1 MGRGDHR
8 GVSRG
13 SLRITRQRVLGEFER
28 GDAQLRSHRN
38 AWHARYLRLVALGAC
53 LAFLLA
59 LGFGAAS
66 ALAITGYAPVGEF
79 GNGSVGQVPTGIA
92 IDNAT
97 GHVLVADPE
106 DKRIVVFES
115 GEPGAAVLTT
125 FGEGEL
131 TSPNGIAIDQSTGNV
146 YVSDAGANRIVR
158 FTSDGAPVPTYTLD
172 LGYTSPAQGA
182 AAAQVGSFASPL
194 AIDPLTG
201 DLLVADTGNLRV
213 ERFDSGGAF
222 LGSFDGASTPSGAFT
237 SLFSIATGPD
247 GTIYL
252 IADGTIEPYFAI
264 VEGSIVESFA
274 PDGTLDE
281 VMRGGGG
288 QTSELGFART
298 VAYDPRLENV
308 LVTTDGSIIGPN
320 LFPML
325 VTLHGGKTV
334 GQIVLPAGEECTE
347 TAGIAVPGSLAAPIS
362 ILYARNLELPSG
374 VAGVAA
380 VKAVI
385 VETTTPTVSA
395 IGASGAHLAATANP
409 HGNGGSASYEVRRA
423 GSESWTVNPEH
434 ALAAE
439 TAAESVE
446 EDLTELLPNETYE
459 VRLTATVLGIS
470 DTSAVQT
477 FKTGAIA
484 PGVVTLEATG
494 ISGAGATLNGSV
506 DPNGAISTW
515 FFEYGTTTAYGTR
528 IPLIAA
534 PAGVGR
540 VPRNFNRAITGLTP
554 SATYHFRIV
563 AENTAGTSVG
573 SDQTFVPGEAA
584 PRAYEE
590 VSAVEHAGIFA
601 DPVFALALSDTT
613 GITYLIHPASD
624 STEGA
629 PLNTSALSLRGEADW
644 DPAIDLDPKLRIGG
658 FARAWKTT
666 LGVSADGTHSFIVT
680 NEKLTPDS
688 LEGENAANLYVKDL
702 RDSSLRFVAAT
713 EEPEALNSYI
723 NVGGNQ
729 GNFLRGAS
737 DFSWIDFYSKAP
749 LLQEV
754 HHGAVYRWS
763 STGGLE
769 AISRLPDES
778 LPPTDVDPWTIGHP
792 ALARR
797 WVSKDGSTLIFSL
810 LNGPLYMRHNNVTV
824 PISVSEIDGEPKFA
838 QIISLD
844 ENGDY
849 AYFAAGP
856 LTEGAPEGEAVYRY
870 ARETGT
876 IERVGTEATGTGS
889 HADEIGRAISA
900 DGSSAAF
907 IGSGE
912 NSNREL
918 DVWHDGETKTV
929 IPVAPESIELIK
941 WGQFSPNGLYF
952 TYGLVNE
959 GAGGEDVYLYDL
971 TTDKLTCISCRAGQ
985 LTGVG
990 YLPPGP
996 LGGTVNNQLPQSI
1009 YNQGQVFFT
1018 SEAQLV
1024 PSDTNGLRDV
1034 YVYQGGRTSLISP
1047 GDGPYAAILMDTAK
1061 EGQDVYFTTS
1071 QPLVA
1076 QDVNKELDIYDA
1088 RVGGGLASQNE
1099 APVPPCEGEICQGPW
1114 HGAPPTSQNAS
1125 EGLVA
1130 EAIKPALAPKPKP
1143 PTRAQKLAKA
1153 LKVCHAKRGKHKRQ
1167 TCERAARKKFG
1178 TKPKAK
1184 AKSHKGGN

>member
-146 YVSDAGANRIVR
+146 YVSDAGNNRIVR
-158 FTSDGAPVPTYTLD
+158 YTTDGAPVPTYTLD
-172 LGYTSPAQGA
+172 LGYTSPAHGA

-213 ERFDSGGAF
+213 ERFDSGGTF

-252 IADGTIEPYFAI
+252 IANGIIEPYTARI
-264 VEGSIVESFA
+264 EGSIVESFA

-288 QTSELGFART
+288 NSSELGVARSI
-298 VAYDPRLENV
+298 AYDPRLEDV
-308 LVTTDGSIIGPN
+308 LITTNGTIGGPN
-320 LFPML
+320 LRPL
-325 VTLHGGKTV
+325 LLILHDGQQV
-334 GQIVLPAGEECTE
+334 GQILLPAAEITE
-347 TAGIAVPGSLAAPIS
+347 TAGIAVPQSLAAPIS
-362 ILYARNLELPSG
+362 ILDTRNVEWGEG
-374 VAGVAA
+374 VAGVSA

-385 VETTTPTVSA
+385 VEATTPTVSA
-395 IGASGAHLAATANP
+395 VGSSGAHLAATVNP

-423 GSESWTVNPEH
+423 GSEIWTVNPEH

-439 TAAESVE
+439 TAAEPVE
-446 EDLTELLPNETYE
+446 EDITELLPNETYE

-470 DTSAVQT
+470 ETSAVET

-484 PGVVTLEATG
+484 PGVVTQKATG
-494 ISGAGATLNGSV
+494 ISATGATLNGSV
-506 DPNGAISTW
+506 NPNGTISTW
-515 FFEYGTTTAYGTR
+515 FFEYGTTTAYGSR
-528 IPLIAA
+528 VPLTAT

-540 VPRNFNRAITGLTP
+540 VPKEFSRAITGLTP
-554 SATYHFRIV
+554 GVTYHFRIV
-563 AENTAGTSVG
+563 AENAAGTSVG
-573 SDQTFVPGEAA
+573 ADQTLVPSEEVQ
-584 PRAYEE
+584 RAYEQ
-590 VSAVEHAGIFA
+590 VTPVEHGGIFP
-601 DPVFALALSDTT
+601 DPVGALALGDAT
-613 GITYLIHPASD
+613 GIAYQIHPADD
-624 STEGA
+624 SAEGA
-629 PLNTSALSLRGEADW
+629 PFNTSALSLRGETGW
-644 DPAIDLDPKLRIGG
+644 DSPIDLDPHLKLGAPRLIDM
-658 FARAWKTT
+658 KTT

-680 NEKLTPDS
+680 NEKLTPDA
-688 LEGENAANLYVKDL
+688 LEGESAANLYVKDL
-702 RDSSLRFVAAT
+702 RDSSVRLIAAT
-713 EEPEALNSYI
+713 EEPGALALYI
-723 NVGGNQ
+723 NVGGS
-729 GNFLRGAS
+729 GSFLTGSS
-737 DFSWIDFYSKAP
+737 DFSRIDFYSRDT

-754 HHGAVYRWS
+754 HHSAVYRWT

-769 AISRLPDES
+769 VISRLPDES
-778 LPPTDVDPWTIGHP
+778 LPEANVDPLTIAHP
-792 ALARR
+792 DLSRR
-797 WVSKDGSTLIFSL
+797 WVSADGRTLIFSL
-810 LNGPLYMRHNNVTV
+810 LNGPLYMRHDNVTV
-824 PISVSEIDGEPKFA
+824 PISVSQIDGEPKFA

-849 AYFAAGP
+849 AFFVAGP
-856 LTEGAPEGEAVYRY
+856 LTEGAPEGNSVYRY

-876 IERVGTEATGTGS
+876 LERVGIEGS
-889 HADEIGRAISA
+889 RPSDPPDELGRAISA
-900 DGSSAAF
+900 DGSSIVYFGA
-907 IGSGE
+907 GE
-912 NSNREL
+912 NSSDEV
-918 DVWHDGETKTV
+918 DVWHNGEIKT
-929 IPVAPESIELIK
+929 ILPAAPTFRPTFRF
-941 WGQFSPNGLYF
+941 GQFSPNGLYL
-952 TYGLVNE
+952 TYEFE
-959 GAGGEDVYLYDL
+959 GDVYLYDL
-971 TTDKLTCISCRAGQ
+971 STAKLTCISCRVGQ
-985 LTGVG
+985 LTSVG
-990 YLPPGP
+990 HLPPGP
-996 LGGTVNNQLPQSI
+996 NGETIDGQFQRAI

-1018 SEAQLV
+1018 SGAQLV

-1034 YVYQGGRTSLISP
+1034 YVYQGGRISLVSP
-1047 GDGPYAAILMDTAK
+1047 GDGPYSAVLMDTAK
-1061 EGQDVYFTTS
+1061 EGQEVYFTTA
-1071 QPLVA
+1071 QPLVG
-1076 QDVNKELDIYDA
+1076 QDINHELDIYDA
-1088 RVGGGLASQNE
+1088 RVGGGIASQNE
-1099 APVPPCEGEICQGPW
+1099 VPAPRCEGEVCQGPW
-1114 HGAPPTSQNAS
+1114 HGAPPPGKEAS
-1125 EGLVA
+1125 EALAG
-1130 EAIKPALAPKPKP
+1130 EATKPAPAAKPKP
-1143 PTRAQKLAKA
+1143 VTRAQKLARA
-1153 LKVCHAKRGKHKRQ
+1153 LRVCHAKHNKHKRQ
-1167 TCERAARKKFG
+1167 ACERAARKKFG